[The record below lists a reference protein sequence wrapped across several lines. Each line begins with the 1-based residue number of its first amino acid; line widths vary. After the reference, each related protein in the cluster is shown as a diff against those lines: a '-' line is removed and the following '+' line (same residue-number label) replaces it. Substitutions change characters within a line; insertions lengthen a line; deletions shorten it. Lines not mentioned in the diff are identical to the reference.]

1 MIRIFF
7 AIGLI
12 WGFFTHGWGQ
22 VFVEDDNPPTHNNQ
36 SGMTVV
42 LSMSGFG
49 LGGFYRIA
57 MPHFINVG
65 ANAEFFIMRG
75 DREYQYIDPYYGFT
89 YSFNR
94 YSQLFFIPVNLEVK
108 KRLFAHD
115 IEDNFRPHLIFQ
127 AGAIFGINIPDKRYY
142 EYFNLGDPK
151 TEYGVTYNLVFGFG
165 VEFISRENYFVS
177 IRPQYRYA
185 IFPQEIAF
193 KKNHSAFEINIEFG
207 VNLGDKL
214 K

>member
-1 MIRIFF
+1 MIRIIVGLWLV
-7 AIGLI
+7 IGFSLPGGAQI
-12 WGFFTHGWGQ
+12 
-22 VFVEDDNPPTHNNQ
+22 FVEDENPPTHNNQ

-49 LGGFYRIA
+49 IGGFYRLA
-57 MPHFINVG
+57 LPDFINVG

-75 DREYQYIDPYYGFT
+75 DREYQYIDPYYGFA

-108 KRLFAHD
+108 KRLFAHT

-127 AGAIFGINIPDKRYY
+127 AGAIVGINVPDKRYY
-142 EYFNLGDPK
+142 EFFRLGDPK
-151 TEYGVTYNLVFGFG
+151 TEYGVTYNLVAGFG

-185 IFPQEIAF
+185 IFPKEIAF

-207 VNLGDKL
+207 VNLGDKS